1 MPAAAEPSAEPSAE
15 LPAARRRAP
24 SPRLL
29 PPPGRGTPLA
39 VTLLAAAVLAI
50 PTSAAAQTP
59 TTTEPTP
66 MTETATDP
74 TAADRPADR
83 SALSPVERRIVDWIG
98 PHVDEAIELLAESVE
113 ISSPTEDHAGVR
125 RVGDLF
131 AREFAA
137 LGFDTRWEELP
148 PELDRAGHFV
158 AERRGPEG
166 TRVLLIGHLDT
177 VLPSTGWRREGD
189 AGHGS
194 GASDMKGGDVIVL
207 YALKALHAAGAL
219 DGKQVIVYFTGDE
232 EEPGRPREVA
242 RADLREAARQSDV
255 ALGFEGAV
263 PGAATIARRGIASW
277 RLTVDAT
284 TGHSSL
290 IFRDSHG
297 YGAIWEAARILD
309 AMRQAVA
316 PEEYLTANPG
326 WLVGGSRVTDDAAAD
341 EGTAG
346 GKTNIIADRVVA
358 EGDLRFL
365 TAEQLASAEARLREI
380 ATTGNL
386 PGTRAEIEVV
396 EGYPP
401 MAPTEGNL
409 ALLAVLDEVSRDLG
423 YGPVEAHDPGARGAA
438 DVSFVADLVD
448 GALDGLGSMG
458 QREHAPDEW
467 VHLDRFP
474 MLIERAAI
482 LIHRLLETPRPAR
495 PAAPPG

>member
-1 MPAAAEPSAEPSAE
+1 MTDTAA
-15 LPAARRRAP
+15 
-24 SPRLL
+24 
-29 PPPGRGTPLA
+29 T
-39 VTLLAAAVLAI
+39 
-50 PTSAAAQTP
+50 AQT
-59 TTTEPTP
+59 
-66 MTETATDP
+66 ADSTD
-74 TAADRPADR
+74 AALD
-83 SALSPVERRIVDWIG
+83 PVERRIVDWVG
-98 PHVDEAIELLAESVE
+98 EHVDEAIALLAESVE

-125 RVGDLF
+125 RVGELF
-131 AREFAA
+131 AREFEAI
-137 LGFDTRWEELP
+137 GFATRWVELP
-148 PELDRAGHFV
+148 PELDRAGHLV
-158 AERRGPEG
+158 AERQGPDG
-166 TRVLLIGHLDT
+166 KRLLLIGHLDT

-242 RADLREAARQSDV
+242 RADLREAARESDL

-309 AMRQAVA
+309 AMRRAVA

-326 WLVGGSRVTDDAAAD
+326 WMVGGSRVTDDAAAD

-346 GKTNIIADRVVA
+346 GKTNIIADRVVV
-358 EGDLRFL
+358 EGDVRFL
-365 TAEQLASAEARLREI
+365 TAEQLAAAEARLAEI

-386 PGTRAEIEVV
+386 PGTSAELVV
-396 EGYPP
+396 EPGYPP
-401 MAPTEGNL
+401 MAPTDGNL

-423 YGPVEAHDPGARGAA
+423 YGPIEAHDPGARGAA
-438 DVSFVADLVD
+438 DVSFVADLVA

-458 QREHAPDEW
+458 AREHAPDEW
-467 VHLDRFP
+467 VQLDRFP
-474 MLIERAAI
+474 MLIERAA
-482 LIHRLLETPRPAR
+482 LLLHRLLEAERAVPLTLVPIPP